1 MTIENMNTKSMIS
14 LYGASGFI
22 GSNFKKIYGDYIEI
36 QRDERNP
43 KTNKILY
50 FISTVDNYNIHDN
63 ITLDVDTN
71 LKILCEVLDYCRS
84 EDIVFNFISSWFVYG
99 KTPYLPA
106 TEDSIC
112 NPTGFYSITKK
123 CAEDLLI
130 SFCNTYGVKY
140 RIMRLCNV
148 LGAGDQKASKK
159 KNAITW
165 MIDELK
171 LDHDIYLYDQGSN
184 CRDVMH
190 VQDVCSA
197 IKLICDNGEY
207 NQIYNIG
214 SGKPTTIGEIITL
227 AKHYLK
233 SKSKINY
240 IDPPKFHN
248 NVQTKNFWMNTKKL
262 KSLGFEQK
270 LSLEFIIK
278 DLCL

>member
-1 MTIENMNTKSMIS
+1 MTIEDMNTKSMIS

-36 QRDERNP
+36 QRDERKP
-43 KTNKILY
+43 KTNQILY
-50 FISTVDNYNIHDN
+50 FISTVDNYNVHDN

-171 LDHDIYLYDQGSN
+171 LDHDIHLYDGGSN

-190 VQDVCSA
+190 VQDVCAA

-240 IDPPKFHN
+240 IDSPKFHN

>member
-1 MTIENMNTKSMIS
+1 MT
-14 LYGASGFI
+14 LCVYGGSGFVGGNFKRI
-22 GSNFKKIYGDYIEI
+22 YSNFVEM

-43 KTNKILY
+43 RTNEILY
-50 FISTVDNYNIHDN
+50 FISTVDNYNVHDN
-63 ITLDVDTN
+63 ITLDVNTN
-71 LKILCEVLDYCRS
+71 LGVLCEVLDYCRTQ
-84 EDIVFNFISSWFVYG
+84 DIVFNFISSWFVYG
-99 KTPYLPA
+99 KTPYLPV
-106 TEDSIC
+106 TEDSVC

-171 LDHDIYLYDQGSN
+171 LDHDVHLYDGGSN

-190 VQDVCSA
+190 VQDVCAA

-214 SGKPTTIGEIITL
+214 SGKPTTIGEIIAL
-227 AKHYLK
+227 AKNYLN

-248 NVQTKNFWMNTKKL
+248 NVQTKNFWMDTKKL

-270 LSLEFIIK
+270 LSLEFTIK

>member
-1 MTIENMNTKSMIS
+1 MTIENINTKSMIS
-14 LYGASGFI
+14 LYGAGGFI

-36 QRDERNP
+36 QRDERTP

-50 FISTVDNYNIHDN
+50 FISTVDNYNVYDN

-71 LKILCEVLDYCRS
+71 LKILCEVLDHCRS

-171 LDHDIYLYDQGSN
+171 LDHDIHLYDKGSN

-190 VQDVCSA
+190 VQDVCAA

-214 SGKPTTIGEIITL
+214 SGNPTTIGEIIAL
-227 AKHYLK
+227 SKHYLN

-240 IDPPKFHN
+240 IDPPEFHN
-248 NVQTKNFWMNTKKL
+248 NVQTKNFWMDTKKL

>member
-1 MTIENMNTKSMIS
+1 MTIEDMNTKSMIS

-36 QRDERNP
+36 QRDERKP
-43 KTNKILY
+43 KTNEILY

-63 ITLDVDTN
+63 ITLDVNTN
-71 LKILCEVLDYCRS
+71 LGVLCEVLDHCRS

-171 LDHDIYLYDQGSN
+171 LDHDIHLYDEGSN

-190 VQDVCSA
+190 VQDVCAA

-214 SGKPTTIGEIITL
+214 SGKPTTIGEIIAL
-227 AKHYLK
+227 SKHYLK
-233 SKSKINY
+233 SKSKINH

-248 NVQTKNFWMNTKKL
+248 NVQTKNFWMNTEKL

>member
-1 MTIENMNTKSMIS
+1 MTLS
-14 LYGASGFI
+14 LYGGSGFV
-22 GSNFKKIYGDYIEI
+22 GGNFKKLYSNYVEM
-36 QRDERNP
+36 QRDERKP
-43 KTNKILY
+43 KTKEILY

-63 ITLDVDTN
+63 ITLDVNTN

-171 LDHDIYLYDQGSN
+171 LDHDIHLYDEGSN

-190 VQDVCSA
+190 VQDVCVA

-227 AKHYLK
+227 SKHYLK

-240 IDPPKFHN
+240 MDSPKFHN
-248 NVQTKNFWMNTKKL
+248 NVQTKNFWMSTKKL

>member
-1 MTIENMNTKSMIS
+1 MTLS
-14 LYGASGFI
+14 LYGGSGFVGGNFKRI
-22 GSNFKKIYGDYIEI
+22 YSNFVEM
-36 QRDERNP
+36 QRDERKP
-43 KTNKILY
+43 KTNQILY
-50 FISTVDNYNIHDN
+50 FISTVDNYNVHDN
-63 ITLDVDTN
+63 ITLDVNTN
-71 LKILCEVLDYCRS
+71 LGVLCEVLDYCRS

-106 TEDSIC
+106 HEDSIC

-130 SFCNTYGVKY
+130 SFCTTYNVKY

-148 LGAGDQKASKK
+148 LGSGDQKASKK

-165 MIDELK
+165 MINELK
-171 LDHDIYLYDQGSN
+171 LNHDISVYDQGSN

-190 VQDVCSA
+190 VQDVCGA
-197 IKLICDNGEY
+197 IKLICDKGEY
-207 NQIYNIG
+207 NQIYNVG
-214 SGKPTTIGEIITL
+214 SGKPTTMGEIISL

-233 SKSKINY
+233 SQSKINY
-240 IDPPKFHN
+240 IEPPEFHN
-248 NVQTKNFWMNTKKL
+248 TVQTKNFWMDTKKL